1 MDCGI
6 DKYNQTSYI
15 RKNSMAFNYSIEVIK
30 KSMFIDELNSRLKI
44 MKDIDNNKDNDLE
57 VIINY
62 LEKRI
67 AEIIEQ
73 EKKMFLPN

>member
-1 MDCGI
+1 
-6 DKYNQTSYI
+6 
-15 RKNSMAFNYSIEVIK
+15 MAFNYSIEVIK
-30 KSMFIDELNSRLKI
+30 KSMFVDELNSRLKI
-44 MKDIDNNKDNDLE
+44 IKEVDNKRENDME

-73 EKKMFLPN
+73 EKKAFSPN

>member
-1 MDCGI
+1 
-6 DKYNQTSYI
+6 
-15 RKNSMAFNYSIEVIK
+15 
-30 KSMFIDELNSRLKI
+30 MFVDELNNRLKI
-44 MKDIDNNKDNDLE
+44 IKEVDNNRENDIE

-73 EKKMFLPN
+73 ENKLFLPN

>member
-1 MDCGI
+1 MVYGI

-15 RKNSMAFNYSIEVIK
+15 RKTLMGFNYSIEVMK
-30 KSMFIDELNSRLKI
+30 KSMFIDELNSKLRLL
-44 MKDIDNNKDNDLE
+44 KDIDNNKDNDIE

-67 AEIIEQ
+67 AEILEQ
-73 EKKMFLPN
+73 ENKMLYPN

>member
-1 MDCGI
+1 
-6 DKYNQTSYI
+6 
-15 RKNSMAFNYSIEVIK
+15 MAFNYSIEVIK
-30 KSMFIDELNSRLKI
+30 KSMFVDELNSRLKI
-44 MKDIDNNKDNDLE
+44 IKQVDNKRENDIE

-73 EKKMFLPN
+73 EKKTFSPN